1 MRESPSEPIGIASK
15 GRPITSSGK
24 DFLKVNA
31 NSIASGNPG
40 PDVLAGLLGPTNRR
54 RGHSIALDDGD
65 VNGDSNQIRLRT
77 STGHQILMN
86 DTEGIIYV
94 SNSTGTVWIELG
106 NNGTLDVFANDSINF
121 RTKNINFHA
130 DENIKFHSK
139 GYTQF
144 VSEQQMHLQ
153 SDEDMVLQS
162 EVMQVLHPSSSL
174 KQVER

>member
-1 MRESPSEPIGIASK
+1 MRESVNPGIASK
-15 GRPITSSGK
+15 GRRITSSGK

-94 SNSTGTVWIELG
+94 SNPIALFGL
-106 NNGTLDVFANDSINF
+106 N
-121 RTKNINFHA
+121 
-130 DENIKFHSK
+130 
-139 GYTQF
+139 
-144 VSEQQMHLQ
+144 
-153 SDEDMVLQS
+153 
-162 EVMQVLHPSSSL
+162 
-174 KQVER
+174 